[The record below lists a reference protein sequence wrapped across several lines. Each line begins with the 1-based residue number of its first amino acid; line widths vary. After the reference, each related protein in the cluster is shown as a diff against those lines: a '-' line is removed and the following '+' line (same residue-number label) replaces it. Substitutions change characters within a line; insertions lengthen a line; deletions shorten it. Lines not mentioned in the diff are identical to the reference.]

1 MKKIYLTTLFL
12 IFSILLTG
20 GAYGNNQI
28 ERSFLEKNPPQ
39 KKIVPYGSS
48 KKVAQT
54 FRSSTKKKKKRNQW
68 TRKKSNNDWSIMLG
82 GLGALKPKYK
92 GSNQY
97 EVSGFPFIDTK
108 YKKIFFLN
116 FAKA

>member
-12 IFSILLTG
+12 IISILLTG
-20 GAYGNNQI
+20 GTYGNNQI

-68 TRKKSNNDWSIMLG
+68 TRKNQIMNG
-82 GLGALKPKYK
+82 
-92 GSNQY
+92 Q
-97 EVSGFPFIDTK
+97 
-108 YKKIFFLN
+108 
-116 FAKA
+116 